1 MAAAEGGEM
10 RRAIVLVLLMLA
22 RAAFAGSPPA
32 TEFSIRAALSQPGQ
46 SDRPIVALPGSPD
59 AVTAPRMISD
69 DRYVY
74 EVWGNTLRRLDRND
88 AWRPGYAA
96 SYSRATTTAPGM
108 PVWKQ
113 AGAYTLEFAAAGVG
127 ALLAEACGLTTLE
140 GVYQAGWNG
149 PGSVPG
155 AAAYCLASAV
165 LSAGGT
171 HLVGKLFGRAN
182 TFNRALAGGA
192 VGGLLGGAAFADY
205 FVTRRNP
212 HTVMLPVGLLL
223 PPLCTVIIYNVWR
236 GDGPK

>member
-1 MAAAEGGEM
+1 
-10 RRAIVLVLLMLA
+10 MLA
-22 RAAFAGSPPA
+22 CSAFAGGPPA
-32 TEFSIRAALSQPGQ
+32 TEFSIRPALSQPGHSAQ
-46 SDRPIVALPGSPD
+46 NIVASPGSPD
-59 AVTAPRMISD
+59 VVTAPRVAAD
-69 DRYVY
+69 ERYVY
-74 EVWGNTLRRLDRND
+74 EVWGNTLRRVDRND

-96 SYSRATTTAPGM
+96 SYSRATTAAPGM

-155 AAAYCLASAV
+155 AAAYCLTSTV

-171 HLVGKLFGRAN
+171 HLVGKLFGRSN

-236 GDGPK
+236 SDGTK